1 MKTSLAFI
9 IVLLACFAV
18 AACSSSSDQDTTEQ
32 SHDELHAPAVTK
44 ASLGA
49 LLFNDTNLSEPRG
62 QSCASCHDPRHGW
75 ADPRGKSTSEGA
87 VRGRFGVRNAP
98 AIAYASFSP
107 ELLPSGDEVGYA
119 GGLFWDGRAASLQ
132 EQAKGPL
139 LNPLEMNNPDAQAI
153 LRKLKS
159 ARYASQF
166 RALYGADAL
175 DDADAALDHLGDAIA
190 AFESAIP
197 NRFTSKYDAYLAGHA
212 TLSPAEARGLAL
224 YDDKKTGPCSGP
236 NDAPPCGCA
245 QCHLD
250 KPQADGSPPLFTDF
264 GYDNIGTP
272 RNTANPFYQ
281 LPASLNPGGPSY
293 VDNGVGA
300 IVHNPRQFGAFK
312 APSLRNVA
320 LTAPYGH
327 NGYFKDLKAIVHF
340 YNTRDVPGAWA
351 APEQDFNINRTGAV
365 GDLHLSDAEENDIVA
380 FLGTLTDGW
389 SAP

>member
-1 MKTSLAFI
+1 MARTFRRESMKSGLALL
-9 IVLLACFAV
+9 IVLLACL
-18 AACSSSSDQDTTEQ
+18 AACSASSSDATDE
-32 SHDELHAPAVTK
+32 SVDELHSSAVTK

-49 LLFNDTNLSEPRG
+49 LIFDDPNLSEPRG
-62 QSCASCHDPRHGW
+62 QSCATCHDPKHGW
-75 ADPRGKSTSEGA
+75 ADPRGTATSQGA

-98 AIAYASFSP
+98 AIAYASFTP
-107 ELLPSGDEVGYA
+107 ELAPSGDEVGYA
-119 GGLFWDGRAASLQ
+119 GGFFWDGRAASLQ

-139 LNPLEMNNPDAQAI
+139 LNPLEMNNPDARAI
-153 LRKLKS
+153 QRKLKTAPY
-159 ARYASQF
+159 ARQF
-166 RALYGADAL
+166 RMLYGAAAL
-175 DDADAALDHLGDAIA
+175 DDADDALDHLADAVA
-190 AFESAIP
+190 AFESSIP
-197 NRFTSKYDAYLAGHA
+197 NRFTSKYDSYLAGHA

-236 NDAPPCGCA
+236 NDLPPCGCA

-264 GYDNIGTP
+264 GYDNIGAP
-272 RNTANPFYQ
+272 RKNAD
-281 LPASLNPGGPSY
+281 PSF

-340 YNTRDVPGAWA
+340 YNTRDVPGAWP

-365 GDLHLSDAEENDIVA
+365 GDLHLTDAEENDLIA